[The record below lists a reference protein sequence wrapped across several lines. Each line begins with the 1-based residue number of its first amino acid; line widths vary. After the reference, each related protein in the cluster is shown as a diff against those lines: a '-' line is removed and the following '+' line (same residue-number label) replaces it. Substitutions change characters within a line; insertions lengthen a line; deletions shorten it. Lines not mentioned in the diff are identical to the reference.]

1 MIRLKSLKSPEVRVP
16 LSTPYISNGI
26 FTDSTAESDPEAED
40 FPDYMTM
47 DLDAVLEGSATVE
60 ISHGGGEVFELLKEA
75 LGKEKRKRLV
85 DSAHF

>member
-1 MIRLKSLKSPEVRVP
+1 
-16 LSTPYISNGI
+16 
-26 FTDSTAESDPEAED
+26 
-40 FPDYMTM
+40 MTM